1 MTILIRFISKN
12 AAGGIEERDRQFDTD
27 VLTIGRATDQLLQ
40 LRDRRARL
48 QHARIEKR
56 DNDYHITTRAI
67 AGVTING
74 RSQRDS
80 PLAAGDV
87 IEVGANILT
96 VIAAPEG
103 VGLAIRFELDDA
115 GSKDDISD
123 WTAIESGIGGLSKRR
138 LSWSLVIAVALGA
151 FLLPLLLGTEQW
163 WLAGPIHSA
172 HTTISDECEACHINA
187 FERVPDVACLDCH
200 EVTRHVQQNGH
211 TVMGAVRCAS
221 CHLEHNEPPQLVKQ
235 QQSLCTD
242 CHLHLPDDVALQAAG
257 DFLDAHPDFNVSLL
271 LPGATMQDE
280 WHVQHGSL
288 AAAAGQDRSNL
299 KFDHA
304 KHLDADGILTP
315 DGKHVMECAECH
327 VAETGGAGFQP
338 VSMDER
344 CSACHSLAFD
354 PDDPT
359 RVVPHGDAE
368 AVVQSLVE
376 YYSARLLGGDPAADE
391 QRLRRPGQSLTR
403 AERDRAAAEARS
415 KALDVAA
422 DLFER
427 QACSNC
433 HEVTKTEGD
442 EFPWR
447 VTPVRLTQQFFAHAN
462 FSHAAHDNDP
472 AACDSCHAAS
482 DSTSATDVLIP
493 DIDNCRSCHGSGIG
507 RRNAGDQVASTCVQ
521 CHGFH
526 SDEKGGYP

>member
-1 MTILIRFISKN
+1 VTILIRFISKN
-12 AAGGIEERDRQFDTD
+12 AAGGVEERDRQYDTD
-27 VLTIGRATDQLLQ
+27 TLTIGRATDQLLQ
-40 LRDRRARL
+40 LRDRSARL

-56 DNDYHITTRAI
+56 GGDYHITTRAI
-67 AGVTING
+67 AGVTVD
-74 RSQRDS
+74 SQ
-80 PLAAGDV
+80 LAAGDV

-96 VIAAPEG
+96 VITAPEG
-103 VGLAIRFELDDA
+103 IGLALSFELNES
-115 GSKDDISD
+115 GGKENISD
-123 WTAIESGIGGLSKRR
+123 WTSIESGIGGLSKRR

-163 WLAGPIHSA
+163 WLAGPVHSA
-172 HTTISDECEACHINA
+172 HTTVSSECDACHINA
-187 FERVPDVACLDCH
+187 FERVPDIACLNCH
-200 EVTRHVQQNGH
+200 EVTRHVTDNAH
-211 TVMGAVRCAS
+211 TVMGSVRCAS

-242 CHLHLPDDVALQAAG
+242 CHLDLPEGVMLQTAG

-271 LPGATMQDE
+271 QPGPAMADD
-280 WHVQHGSL
+280 WRNVHMPL
-288 AAAAGQDRSNL
+288 ANAAGQDRSNL

-304 KHLDADGILTP
+304 AHLDAGGIITP
-315 DGKHVMECAECH
+315 DGKRVMECTDCH

-338 VSMDER
+338 ISMDER
-344 CSACHSLAFD
+344 CSSCHSLAFD
-354 PDDPT
+354 PDDPS

-376 YYSARLLGGDPAADE
+376 YYSARLLGGDPAANE

-433 HEVTKTEGD
+433 HDVTEVEGA

-447 VTPVRLTQQFFAHAN
+447 VTPVQLTPRFFAHAD

-472 AACDSCHAAS
+472 AACDGCHGAS
-482 DSTSATDVLIP
+482 DSTAATDVLIP
-493 DIDNCRSCHGSGIG
+493 DIDNCRSCHGSGIA
-507 RRNAGDQVASTCVQ
+507 RRNASGQIASTCVQ
-521 CHGFH
+521 CHNFH
-526 SDEKGGYP
+526 GSEKGGYP

>member
-12 AAGGIEERDRQFDTD
+12 AAGGSEERDRRFDTD

-56 DNDYHITTRAI
+56 GNDYHITTRAI

-80 PLAAGDV
+80 QLAVGDV
-87 IEVGANILT
+87 IEVGANVLK
-96 VIAAPEG
+96 VIASPDG
-103 VGLAIRFELDDA
+103 TDLALTFELNGNGDD
-115 GSKDDISD
+115 DDITD
-123 WTAIESGIGGLSKRR
+123 WTSVEPEIVGFSKRR
-138 LSWSLVIAVALGA
+138 LSWSLVIAVLLGA

-163 WLAGPIHSA
+163 WLAGPVHSA
-172 HTTISDECEACHINA
+172 HTTISNECEACHINA
-187 FERVPDVACLDCH
+187 FERVPDVACLECH
-200 EVTRHVQQNGH
+200 EVTRHVQQSEH
-211 TVMGAVRCAS
+211 TVMGTVRCAT
-221 CHLEHNEPPQLVKQ
+221 CHLEHNEPQQLVKQ

-242 CHLHLPDDVALQAAG
+242 CHQQLPDGVELQAAG
-257 DFLDAHPDFNVSLL
+257 DFLDAHPDFNISLL
-271 LPGATMQDE
+271 LPGAAVTDDWRE
-280 WHVQHGSL
+280 EHIPL
-288 AAAAGQDRSNL
+288 ASAAGRDLSNL

-304 KHLDADGILTP
+304 AHLDSDGIVTP
-315 DGKHVMECAECH
+315 DGKRVMECADCH

-338 VSMDER
+338 VRMDER
-344 CSACHSLAFD
+344 CSSCHSLAFD

-376 YYSARLLGGDPAADE
+376 YYSARLLGGDPAASE
-391 QRLRRPGQSLTR
+391 QRLRRPGQSLTP

-415 KALDVAA
+415 TALDVAA

-433 HEVTKTEGD
+433 HEVTKTEGA

-447 VTPVRLTQQFFAHAN
+447 VNPVRLTQRFFAHAE
-462 FSHAAHDNDP
+462 FSHAAHDNDA
-472 AACDSCHAAS
+472 AACDSCHSAS
-482 DSTSATDVLIP
+482 ESTSATDVLIP
-493 DIDNCRSCHGSGIG
+493 DIDNCRACHGSGIA
-507 RRNAGDQVASTCVQ
+507 RRNGSGQIASTCVQ

-526 SDEKGGYP
+526 SDEKGSYP